1 MNFRKY
7 MGIILNIVVPLAII
21 YAVCVWGLRLVVFF
35 LPFVIGWIVAMIANP
50 LVRFLERKLKI
61 VRRHGSVILVVGVLG
76 LVIFGFYGLCSWLFQ
91 EMTEFVQALP
101 EIYGSV
107 QGEVNQAYARIG
119 GLLKYLPAD
128 TENTIGAIL
137 ENAGGYIGDFVQK
150 IAASAGGRVVRTL
163 PEVFVNA
170 IIICLSSYLF
180 LADHDRIV
188 ETVKQFGMEQYEFA
202 VHETTTASVIENV
215 KDFKSEI
222 GVLCENDFNEQV
234 LNKMFKENGLE
245 FVELFQCNTFVYLWA
260 GHPLAKQDV
269 ISMEELDEYPCLS
282 FDQGKNSSLYLAE
295 EMKSTY
301 EYRRLIKANDRATLL
316 NLMRGLNAYTLCSGI
331 ICEDLNGDEYV
342 AIPLKETEKM
352 KIGYLKRKGAK
363 ISHIGEIY
371 VKELKKYKE
380 KAM

>member
-188 ETVKQFGMEQYEFA
+188 ETVKQFTPEPVLKYGRMVRKDARTLIGGYFLAQFRIMFVVA
-202 VHETTTASVIENV
+202 VILIVGFLILGIRYA
-215 KDFKSEI
+215 FLI
-222 GVLCENDFNEQV
+222 GVLVAILDFLPLFGTGTILIPWAVFKLLSADYALTAGLALLYVLTQV
-234 LNKMFKENGLE
+234 TRQVIQPKIVGDSMGLPP
-245 FVELFQCNTFVYLWA
+245 LWT
-260 GHPLAKQDV
+260 LV
-269 ISMEELDEYPCLS
+269 
-282 FDQGKNSSLYLAE
+282 FLYLGFKIHGISGMILAVPIGIFV
-295 EMKSTY
+295 MNLY
-301 EYRRLIKANDRATLL
+301 QYGAFDRLIESA
-316 NLMRGLNAYTLCSGI
+316 
-331 ICEDLNGDEYV
+331 
-342 AIPLKETEKM
+342 
-352 KIGYLKRKGAK
+352 
-363 ISHIGEIY
+363 
-371 VKELKKYKE
+371 KELGEEIQKVRK
-380 KAM
+380 

>member
-35 LPFVIGWIVAMIANP
+35 MPFVIGWIVAMIANP

-188 ETVKQFGMEQYEFA
+188 ETVKQFTPEPVLKYGRMVRKDARTLIGGYFLAQFKIMFVIAIVLVIGMLILGVPYGIFLGIGIAILDFLPMFGTGTALIPWA
-202 VHETTTASVIENV
+202 VVKLFTGEYGYAVGLIVLYVLTQGIRQVIQPKIVGDSMGLPPLATLFFLYLGFKFRGIAGMIIAVPIGILFIRFCEYGAFDGLIRNV
-215 KDFKSEI
+215 K
-222 GVLCENDFNEQV
+222 L
-234 LNKMFKENGLE
+234 
-245 FVELFQCNTFVYLWA
+245 
-260 GHPLAKQDV
+260 
-269 ISMEELDEYPCLS
+269 
-282 FDQGKNSSLYLAE
+282 LAE
-295 EMKSTY
+295 EIRK
-301 EYRRLIKANDRATLL
+301 
-316 NLMRGLNAYTLCSGI
+316 LMEG
-331 ICEDLNGDEYV
+331 
-342 AIPLKETEKM
+342 
-352 KIGYLKRKGAK
+352 
-363 ISHIGEIY
+363 
-371 VKELKKYKE
+371 
-380 KAM
+380 

>member
-76 LVIFGFYGLCSWLFQ
+76 LAIFGFYGLCSWLFQ

-188 ETVKQFGMEQYEFA
+188 ETVKQFTPEPVLKYGRMVRKDARTLIGGYFLAQFKIMFVIAIVLVIGMLILGVPYGIFLGIGIAIFDFLPMFGTGTALIPWAVVKLFTGEYGYAVGLIVLYVLTQGIRQVIQPKIVGDSMGLPPLATLFFLYLGFKFRGIAGMIIAVPIGILFIRFYEYGAFDGL
-202 VHETTTASVIENV
+202 IRNV
-215 KDFKSEI
+215 K
-222 GVLCENDFNEQV
+222 L
-234 LNKMFKENGLE
+234 
-245 FVELFQCNTFVYLWA
+245 
-260 GHPLAKQDV
+260 
-269 ISMEELDEYPCLS
+269 
-282 FDQGKNSSLYLAE
+282 LAE
-295 EMKSTY
+295 EIRK
-301 EYRRLIKANDRATLL
+301 
-316 NLMRGLNAYTLCSGI
+316 LMEG
-331 ICEDLNGDEYV
+331 
-342 AIPLKETEKM
+342 
-352 KIGYLKRKGAK
+352 
-363 ISHIGEIY
+363 
-371 VKELKKYKE
+371 
-380 KAM
+380 